1 MGEIADDIVNID
13 KAMRWGFNWDLGPF
27 QTWDAIGLE
36 WGIAAMKEAKLA
48 VPAWIDKM
56 AASGH
61 TAFYKWDG
69 PTQKYYD
76 PATNAYKS
84 FDLDEREISI
94 EILKKRE
101 GTKIFG
107 NMGASLHD
115 IGDGVALLEFHTKM
129 NAIDDDIISM
139 MHKTID
145 EVEAN
150 WDGLVIGNSS
160 DNFSAGANLM
170 LVLMNARGGNWDD
183 IDKMIASFQN
193 ANQRMRFS
201 SKPVVAAP
209 AGLTLGGGAE
219 VSMGANAIQAAGELY
234 MGLVEVGVGLIP
246 GGSGNLQMLRNHY
259 GRQATNKD
267 VAPMA
272 ILQNVFMAIGMAKVA
287 TSAEEAR
294 ELGFLSDTDGVT
306 INRDHLLYR
315 AKQRALGMA
324 RAGFVAPRPMK
335 FRLPGADGAATI
347 DTMLR
352 SMQDNGQ
359 VSEHDRMI
367 GVKLGRVLT
376 GGDTTPNV
384 LVSEQ
389 HILDLERETFL
400 SLCGEEKSQARM
412 EFMLMNN
419 KPLRN

>member
-1 MGEIADDIVNID
+1 
-13 KAMRWGFNWDLGPF
+13 
-27 QTWDAIGLE
+27 
-36 WGIAAMKEAKLA
+36 
-48 VPAWIDKM
+48 
-56 AASGH
+56 
-61 TAFYKWDG
+61 
-69 PTQKYYD
+69 
-76 PATNAYKS
+76 
-84 FDLDEREISI
+84 
-94 EILKKRE
+94 
-101 GTKIFG
+101 
-107 NMGASLHD
+107 
-115 IGDGVALLEFHTKM
+115 
-129 NAIDDDIISM
+129 
-139 MHKTID
+139 
-145 EVEAN
+145 
-150 WDGLVIGNSS
+150 
-160 DNFSAGANLM
+160 
-170 LVLMNARGGNWDD
+170 
-183 IDKMIASFQN
+183 
-193 ANQRMRFS
+193 
-201 SKPVVAAP
+201 
-209 AGLTLGGGAE
+209 
-219 VSMGANAIQAAGELY
+219 
-234 MGLVEVGVGLIP
+234 
-246 GGSGNLQMLRNHY
+246 LRNHY

-267 VAPMA
+267 IAPMA

-367 GVKLGRVLT
+367 GVKLGQVLT
-376 GGDTTPNV
+376 GGDTTPNI